1 MCVVVLAISSTLVQ
15 PDRLLEALAFA
26 RRCAVPPPQEPFGL
40 QDSVEAGGADSHQV
54 GVHHHVG
61 EPAIALAHIAVSAG
75 DDGGLFLAFQP
86 EVSRN
91 PGAVLVHHAA
101 ASAPLVALAP
111 ADAEPLGDLVDA
123 YPTHD
128 EMAGQGLP
136 QGVEGEVR
144 QPAPADDEPPKLVVK
159 VRRTPELPAFRV
171 REAPAAFLSQRQQY
185 LPQLP
190 VQRNGAELAVLQRQA
205 RFAADG
211 NEVAIGVD
219 LFPRQEA
226 EFAVGQARVIGGRD
240 EGRLPRAG

>member
-1 MCVVVLAISSTLVQ
+1 M
-15 PDRLLEALAFA
+15 
-26 RRCAVPPPQEPFGL
+26 
-40 QDSVEAGGADSHQV
+40 
-54 GVHHHVG
+54 
-61 EPAIALAHIAVSAG
+61 
-75 DDGGLFLAFQP
+75 
-86 EVSRN
+86 
-91 PGAVLVHHAA
+91 
-101 ASAPLVALAP
+101 
-111 ADAEPLGDLVDA
+111 
-123 YPTHD
+123 
-128 EMAGQGLP
+128 
-136 QGVEGEVR
+136 R

-171 REAPAAFLSQRQQY
+171 REAPAAFLLQRQQY

-205 RFAADG
+205 RLAADG